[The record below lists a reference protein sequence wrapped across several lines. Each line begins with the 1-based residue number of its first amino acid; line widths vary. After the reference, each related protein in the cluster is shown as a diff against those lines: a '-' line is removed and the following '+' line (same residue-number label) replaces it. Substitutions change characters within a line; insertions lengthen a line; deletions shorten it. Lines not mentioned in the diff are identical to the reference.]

1 LDGLLAASEAKVSSL
16 NTSSSTSSISAS
28 NPPLPSNSNPP
39 PISTSTLSLSSLTA
53 GPSASPI
60 LSSGIQSALPTP
72 LPSPDASVMILSS
85 TAFSAIP
92 THLPHSS
99 PLIHSPSTSSWAAPP
114 TSSFTRVLST
124 LSHLKK
130 GKHLHSRSISLL
142 VVFSAHLSY
151 PVTDKEALNRLLTLL
166 ETVTTSTDGAIEP
179 AALVTLR
186 AACISG
192 IKRLGGVLS
201 SFLFES
207 VMERIILPAL
217 KSVNSI
223 VYFPFSRSNISFC
236 VSHNTYQSPYHRA
249 LFHKIAAD
257 ILRIGI
263 ETECITRQSAA
274 TYFEKCIS
282 TLKPSQK
289 SIDRTINSV
298 SKIMTKSST
307 PNSNYDQIL
316 SHLFHSKEERGG
328 GGGGYI
334 QPIAAVWTRP
344 DFEIPRELYISIAA
358 TYLSPTPNAPLSSNF
373 DWARVGLSTL
383 ATTPSTTLSLIPS
396 VSPPLGSSGS
406 GGGNGSGGG
415 QPFSFP
421 SSSSTGMFNYT
432 GGSQLSPLISGPALS
447 PQMSPLGGLSGT
459 PN

>member
-1 LDGLLAASEAKVSSL
+1 
-16 NTSSSTSSISAS
+16 
-28 NPPLPSNSNPP
+28 
-39 PISTSTLSLSSLTA
+39 
-53 GPSASPI
+53 
-60 LSSGIQSALPTP
+60 
-72 LPSPDASVMILSS
+72 
-85 TAFSAIP
+85 
-92 THLPHSS
+92 
-99 PLIHSPSTSSWAAPP
+99 
-114 TSSFTRVLST
+114 
-124 LSHLKK
+124 
-130 GKHLHSRSISLL
+130 LHSRSISLL

-151 PVTDKEALNRLLTLL
+151 PVTDKEALNRLLSLL
-166 ETVTTSTDGAIEP
+166 ETVTTSTDGVIEP

-217 KSVNSI
+217 KSVNSV
-223 VYFPFSRSNISFC
+223 VYFSLSRSNTSYC
-236 VSHNTYQSPYHRA
+236 VSHNTCQSAYHRA

-263 ETECITRQSAA
+263 ETECITRQTAA

-289 SIDRTINSV
+289 SIDSTINSM
-298 SKIMTKSST
+298 SKIMTKGSS
-307 PNSNYDQIL
+307 PISNYDQVL
-316 SHLFHSKEERGG
+316 SHLLHNKDGR
-328 GGGGYI
+328 GGYI

-344 DFEIPRELYISIAA
+344 DFEIPRELYISLAA
-358 TYLSPTPNAPLSSNF
+358 TYLSPTPNALLSSNF
-373 DWARVGLSTL
+373 DWACVGLSTL
-383 ATTPSTTLSLIPS
+383 ATTPSTTSSLTPS

-406 GGGNGSGGG
+406 GSGGSGGG

-421 SSSSTGMFNYT
+421 SSSSTGMLHYT
-432 GGSQLSPLISGPALS
+432 VGSQLSPLISGPALS